1 MRRSKTSL
9 LKLSNVKSSA
19 EAAQVEMVELL
30 GVSAVDSLGIAG
42 VKESGRYHRSLGHQ
56 LSSEADVPP
65 LPDIL
70 TEASEGD
77 AGLTNPVVDFSIDV
91 HHSRGCNNYNNNN
104 LITYIVQV
112 FIKMI
117 KCASH

>member
-1 MRRSKTSL
+1 MRVRVRRSKVYCCRQSRSCRG
-9 LKLSNVKSSA
+9 KGGWS
-19 EAAQVEMVELL
+19 
-30 GVSAVDSLGIAG
+30 I
-42 VKESGRYHRSLGHQ
+42 HRSLGLQ

-91 HHSRGCNNYNNNN
+91 HHSRECNNYNNNN